1 MRGERKSMK
10 KRNVRMGLI
19 VFLILLSGIYYGNLK
34 HVQSVQGKEG
44 VYTIIFDAN
53 GGKGRMKSQSVK
65 VSQYT
70 TLKKATF
77 YKKGYIFQGWAL
89 SKKGKVKYKNKSKV
103 IHLASTGKKVTLYA
117 KWKKAGARK
126 AIIIGETSSQAISKY
141 TMLQVQE
148 TILHSKFY
156 GEKVSKDS
164 VYYYENRTKGQLK
177 QYITDICKHNKVDD
191 ITYIYIVCH
200 GSRNGNLYIS
210 TNEYFEP
217 RELRTFLD
225 DNVKGKI
232 VLLIESCFSASFI
245 TKSDYNDN
253 DFKGNFSENF
263 INNFIDQTS
272 NVTAQQMRSSSL
284 DSSRY
289 KVICSSDDDE
299 SSRGGKISL
308 ATKYWNYGA
317 GWNSEDIKICK
328 LKADKNKDNKIT
340 LNELY
345 KYSYRKVKAEKSNQ
359 HVCVYPK
366 KSSFIVFG
374 RFNY

>member
-1 MRGERKSMK
+1 M
-10 KRNVRMGLI
+10 
-19 VFLILLSGIYYGNLK
+19 
-34 HVQSVQGKEG
+34 
-44 VYTIIFDAN
+44 
-53 GGKGRMKSQSVK
+53 
-65 VSQYT
+65 
-70 TLKKATF
+70 
-77 YKKGYIFQGWAL
+77 
-89 SKKGKVKYKNKSKV
+89 
-103 IHLASTGKKVTLYA
+103 
-117 KWKKAGARK
+117 
-126 AIIIGETSSQAISKY
+126 
-141 TMLQVQE
+141 
-148 TILHSKFY
+148 
-156 GEKVSKDS
+156 
-164 VYYYENRTKGQLK
+164 
-177 QYITDICKHNKVDD
+177 
-191 ITYIYIVCH
+191 
-200 GSRNGNLYIS
+200 
-210 TNEYFEP
+210 
-217 RELRTFLD
+217 D